1 MNDSNTELDDRLR
14 KVELL
19 ILDVDGV
26 WTDGKL
32 YYGSGGLELKAFNV
46 QDGHAIKMLQAE
58 IPVAIISGRT
68 SDVVERRAAEL
79 GIAHLFQGV
88 DDKPVALAELSK
100 RTGIAPGRIA
110 HMGDDIPDIA
120 LFAEVGLDIKRR
132 SPFPTTFVIGLA
144 NGYNGYLPS
153 PKQHELGGYETWR
166 SSWSY
171 LETEAS
177 TRITR
182 SVLTQLRK
190 LKAQP

>member
-26 WTDGKL
+26 LTDGKL

-120 LFAEVGLDIKRR
+120 LFAEVGLAIAPA
-132 SPFPTTFVIGLA
+132 SAHPEVLA
-144 NGYNGYLPS
+144 QADL
-153 PKQHELGGYETWR
+153 
-166 SSWSY
+166 
-171 LETEAS
+171 
-177 TRITR
+177 
-182 SVLTQLRK
+182 VTQLAGGEGAVREVCQR
-190 LKAQP
+190 LLVAMDRWDP